1 MFDKHKVVDYF
12 ELYPTSDRANVVLRI
27 FAWLGMGL
35 STCLS
40 FYACYLAKRQPPQQH
55 QNTEVNLAAVN
66 SAEGE
71 A

>member
-1 MFDKHKVVDYF
+1 MFDKNKVGDYF
-12 ELYPTSDRANVVLRI
+12 EMYSTSVRANVVLRI

-40 FYACYLAKRQPPQQH
+40 FYACYLAKPPTPQH